1 MTTNTPFIEVTDS
14 AAEKLREVLDEQ
26 DKSAGL
32 LRIMVMP
39 SSGCGGGLQY
49 VLGVE
54 DTAEKDDLV
63 IKTPKVD
70 ILIDSQS
77 APLIDGSSIDYVDGL
92 MRSGFVIS
100 NPNQPA
106 TGGCACGGGGCGC
119 GGGSKPSADPASVE
133 STEETSSAG
142 GCGSGACG
150 CGGGSNPSVNP
161 TSAESTEETSSA
173 GGCGSGA
180 CGCGG
185 GSNPSVNP
193 TSAESTEETSSAGGC
208 GSGACGCGAN

>member
-1 MTTNTPFIEVTDS
+1 LTTETPAIEVTDS

-26 DKSAGL
+26 NKSAGM

-39 SSGCGGGLQY
+39 NSGCGEGLQY

-54 DTAEKDDLV
+54 DAAEEDDMI
-63 IKTPKVD
+63 IKTSKVD

-100 NPNQPA
+100 NPNTPA

-119 GGGSKPSADPASVE
+119 GGGSKPPVDPASVD
-133 STEETSSAG
+133 SASGAANGG
-142 GCGSGACG
+142 GCGSGGGGCG
-150 CGGGSNPSVNP
+150 CGGGSKPPVDPASVD
-161 TSAESTEETSSA
+161 SASGAANGE
-173 GGCGSGA
+173 GCGSG
-180 CGCGG
+180 G
-185 GSNPSVNP
+185 
-193 TSAESTEETSSAGGC
+193 
-208 GSGACGCGAN
+208 CGCGAN

>member
-1 MTTNTPFIEVTDS
+1 MTTETPTIEVTDS

-26 DKSAGL
+26 NKSAGM

-54 DTAEKDDLV
+54 DAAEEDDMI
-63 IKTPKVD
+63 IKTSKVD

-100 NPNQPA
+100 NPNTPA

-119 GGGSKPSADPASVE
+119 GGGSKPPVAPASVD
-133 STEETSSAG
+133 STSGTATGG
-142 GCGSGACG
+142 GCGSGG
-150 CGGGSNPSVNP
+150 
-161 TSAESTEETSSA
+161 
-173 GGCGSGA
+173 
-180 CGCGG
+180 
-185 GSNPSVNP
+185 
-193 TSAESTEETSSAGGC
+193 
-208 GSGACGCGAN
+208 CGCGAN